1 MVIQIFTLFICIFA
15 FCYTTSAQK
24 VSQYLN
30 QVIKYEQ
37 EEGNPPRNM
46 YISLDS
52 DDLEL
57 QYIRGTRVMITGK
70 VVLHMTSIF
79 FLESLIKKGRYNL
92 YLSPDGGSG
101 LRLEDKVRRP
111 IILRNETCREEIAY
125 TIYIPETIKTVIFEN
140 TNTGEKKVIHVE
152 NRISRTLAERHHV
165 REEAPPASAAPQVS
179 VINNS
184 AE

>member
-1 MVIQIFTLFICIFA
+1 MVSRIFTLFIFVFV
-15 FCYTTSAQK
+15 FCCTTSAQK

-46 YISLDS
+46 YISLNS
-52 DDLEL
+52 DELEL

-70 VVLHMTSIF
+70 VVLHMNSMF
-79 FLESLIKKGRYNL
+79 FLESLIKKGRYQL
-92 YLSPDGGSG
+92 YLSPESGSG

-111 IILRNETCREEIAY
+111 IILRDKTCQEEVAY
-125 TIYIPETIKTVIFEN
+125 TIYIPETIETVIFEN
-140 TNTGEKKVIHVE
+140 TNTGEKKVIHVGD
-152 NRISRTLAERHHV
+152 RISRTLAERHQV
-165 REEAPPASAAPQVS
+165 REKASPLQVK
-179 VINNS
+179 VTNRS